1 MQTEL
6 REKLKNG
13 IVTFTYTKKDGTTR
27 QARGTLMQNRYIV
40 GENFIAPKGTGVE
53 KMGAI
58 SYWDLDKDAWRS
70 CQDTSIISIDDF
82 IDSERLLGKSLF

>member
-40 GENFIAPKGTGVE
+40 GENFIAPKGT
-53 KMGAI
+53 
-58 SYWDLDKDAWRS
+58 
-70 CQDTSIISIDDF
+70 
-82 IDSERLLGKSLF
+82 